1 MAFGLTEKDIELIRS
16 AVKEHLEIEKVVV
29 FGSRAMGNHKKGSD
43 IDLAV
48 KGNRVS
54 FRTISRLGAQ
64 LNEELP
70 LPYEF
75 DVIDYASIDTP
86 ALKEHIDS
94 SGKVLFQRF
103 PCNGSN
109 AIKIPR

>member
-16 AVKEHLEIEKVVV
+16 TVKEHLEIEEVVV

-43 IDLAV
+43 VDLAI

-54 FRTISRLGAQ
+54 LRTISRLGTQ

-94 SGKVLFQRF
+94 SGKVLFQR
-103 PCNGSN
+103 N
-109 AIKIPR
+109 